1 MSLQNLIAHR
11 CGVRLPISLKRFP
24 EIRLLQM
31 TNTQRIA
38 ANCSVDWRTP
48 KQASPSQDFDKTL
61 HEQLRRCLIAKEDAE
76 APCRMTRQTVIC

>member
-1 MSLQNLIAHR
+1 MFLQNLSAHR
-11 CGVRLPISLKRFP
+11 CGVRLPISPKRFP

-38 ANCSVDWRTP
+38 ANCSVDWRTT

-61 HEQLRRCLIAKEDAE
+61 HEQLQRCQIGRDETE
-76 APCRMTRQTVIC
+76 PPCRKTRQTATC